1 MTTET
6 PSIAQV
12 EAIYSFDDEMLGTD
26 MESGQAHRHVRRVA
40 HFTVPVVDGE
50 LSEAV
55 VLLALLE
62 QLSARERQ
70 HLVKVSLC
78 FAFEAA
84 GNTLAPWLTHPDS
97 PLCGGKLWLKQHI
110 CHEVY

>member
-6 PSIAQV
+6 PSIAHV
-12 EAIYSFDDEMLGTD
+12 EAIYTFDAEMPGMDL
-26 MESGQAHRHVRRVA
+26 ESGQAELNYQSIA

-50 LSEAV
+50 LSEAN

-84 GNTLAPWLTHPDS
+84 GNTLAPWLTHQDS
-97 PLCGGKLWLKQHI
+97 PLCGGKLWLKQHL
-110 CHEVY
+110 CQEV